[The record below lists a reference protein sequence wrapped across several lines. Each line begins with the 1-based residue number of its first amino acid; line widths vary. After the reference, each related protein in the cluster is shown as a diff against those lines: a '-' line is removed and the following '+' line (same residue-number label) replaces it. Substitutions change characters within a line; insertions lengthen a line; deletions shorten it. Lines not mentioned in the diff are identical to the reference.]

1 MYIHIWKVFII
12 TNNTATNA
20 SGYTAITIDAKLD
33 TAKYSSN
40 SGYTF

>member
-1 MYIHIWKVFII
+1 MYIRIWKVFII
-12 TNNTATNA
+12 TNNTATNV
-20 SGYTAITIDAKLD
+20 SRLTAITIDAKLD